1 MDMKPTS
8 VRVDKNGFVV
18 TVYGQPDIQAT
29 ARIMAPRILEEILRD
44 LEEKNKD
51 NPQPKK
57 AG

>member
-8 VRVDKNGFVV
+8 VRVDKSGFVV

>member
-1 MDMKPTS
+1 MKPTS